1 VSSNNI
7 IPSSKSEL
15 TLHSCPICQVIPK
28 RTRGGGNSCYA
39 IVSPWI
45 RELGVTRKRLSRYSI
60 CAVCKVGWF
69 SLRYSEEGLQNLYMH
84 YRGENYTA
92 IRTKWEGW
100 YSQLYNYGHE
110 SESWLRLRSDT
121 IKNFLRDKIN
131 LSSLEVVDIGG
142 DTGEI
147 AAKLGAKTFRV
158 EEISD
163 RAEKSNNA
171 DDNGER
177 VMAML
182 GHVLEHVRFPK
193 EFLKT
198 LLGDYESVYVEVPNG
213 LPKIT
218 KRRRSIGYLL
228 IGLAASLHPFFW
240 RTFSHPSAGRSNPAD
255 LLRVSEHL
263 TFFTEESLE
272 ALSADLFDAGIS
284 RSFRVTQILP
294 PQGSSPVLVLQAF
307 WSR

>member
-1 VSSNNI
+1 MSRNNI
-7 IPSSKSEL
+7 IPLSKSEL

-28 RTRGGGNSCYA
+28 RTRGGGSCYA

-69 SLRYSEEGLQNLYMH
+69 SLRYSEKGLQNLYMH

-100 YSQLYNYGHE
+100 YSQLYNDGHE
-110 SESWLRLRSDT
+110 SESWLRLRSDI

-163 RAEKSNNA
+163 RAEKINNT

-177 VMAML
+177 AMAML

-198 LLGDYESVYVEVPNG
+198 LLGEYESVYVEVPNG
-213 LPKIT
+213 LPNIT
-218 KRRRSIGYLL
+218 KKRRSIGYLL

-240 RTFSHPSAGRSNPAD
+240 RTFAHPSAGRSNPAD

-272 ALSADLFDAGIS
+272 AISADLFDGGIS
-284 RSFRVTQILP
+284 HSFKVTQILP

>member
-1 VSSNNI
+1 
-7 IPSSKSEL
+7 
-15 TLHSCPICQVIPK
+15 
-28 RTRGGGNSCYA
+28 
-39 IVSPWI
+39 
-45 RELGVTRKRLSRYSI
+45 
-60 CAVCKVGWF
+60 
-69 SLRYSEEGLQNLYMH
+69 
-84 YRGENYTA
+84 
-92 IRTKWEGW
+92 
-100 YSQLYNYGHE
+100 
-110 SESWLRLRSDT
+110 
-121 IKNFLRDKIN
+121 LRDKIN